1 MSRFHIFDMMMMMM
15 MMQESYTVNKTT
27 ILKLK
32 KNSILSGVESDVLD
46 TRGFYVFRKSGT
58 NKGCFHILSQIMLL
72 ILECMVQEK
81 I

>member
-1 MSRFHIFDMMMMMM
+1 MSRFHIFDMMMMM

-58 NKGCFHILSQIMLL
+58 NKEYFHILARIMLL
-72 ILECMVQEK
+72 ILDCMVQEK